1 MKTEGR
7 TKGWTLLGALLLL
20 GTLLTGSTAKAADMD
35 SLTVTITPTAS
46 YAVDVDTAISPAL
59 LNLGSVG
66 LGQSTYTVNVT
77 TVEVQSSFATTQL
90 QVHAEVISGGWTID
104 NDTTTASADSLQAW
118 AVFTDTSIVSATVVQ
133 GLAGAYG
140 ATDLLFNDL
149 PQYVGNADG
158 GTRHEVD
165 SGAAGYKNMDNH
177 VSSLAGDIP
186 ASRSHLWLKFTL
198 PPVTTLMTAKQVY
211 ITVAAGAPQP

>member
-1 MKTEGR
+1 MKTQGR
-7 TKGWTLLGALLLL
+7 TKSWTVLGALLLL
-20 GTLLTGSTAKAADMD
+20 GTLLTGSAKAADMD

-46 YAVDVDTAISPAL
+46 YAVDIDTAISPAL

-77 TVEVQSSFATTQL
+77 TVEVQSSYASTQL
-90 QVHAEVISGGWTID
+90 QMAAEIIDGTWTID
-104 NDTTTASADSLQAW
+104 NDTTTANTDALQAW

-140 ATDLLFNDL
+140 APDLLFNDL
-149 PQYVGNADG
+149 PQYIGDANG

-177 VSSLAGDIP
+177 VSSLAGDVP
-186 ASRSHLWLKFTL
+186 ASRSHLWLKFIL
-198 PPVTTLMTAKQVY
+198 PPVSTTMTAKQVY